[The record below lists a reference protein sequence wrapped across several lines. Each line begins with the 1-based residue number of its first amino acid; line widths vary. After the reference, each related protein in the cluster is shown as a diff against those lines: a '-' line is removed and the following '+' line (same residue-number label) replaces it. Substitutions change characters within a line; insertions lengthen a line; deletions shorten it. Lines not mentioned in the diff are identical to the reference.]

1 MLSSLSQLKMLGNG
15 LHGHYSRYTP
25 PKYSYLCS
33 KLHGATD
40 QNLIKNCVLITNIR
54 LQLVYICKTADDINL
69 KCYIQSELPVE
80 KYPST
85 Q

>member
-1 MLSSLSQLKMLGNG
+1 MLSSLPQLKTLGVG
-15 LHGHYSRYTP
+15 LQGHYSRYVP
-25 PKYSYLCS
+25 PKYSYLYS

-40 QNLIKNCVLITNIR
+40 QNFIKNCVLTTNIR
-54 LQLVYICKTADDINL
+54 LQLVHICKTADDIHL

-80 KYPST
+80 KYPSI

>member
-1 MLSSLSQLKMLGNG
+1 MLSSLPQLKMLGVG
-15 LHGHYSRYTP
+15 LQGHYSRYIP

-33 KLHGATD
+33 KLHSATH
-40 QNLIKNCVLITNIR
+40 QNFIKNCVLTTNIR
-54 LQLVYICKTADDINL
+54 QQQVYICKTADNINL

-80 KYPST
+80 KYPIT